1 MCVCGGLLANQ
12 TMQQGEHLPPLNV
25 SNISI
30 RNLSGHQVGGIY
42 LTVCH
47 LIFLCDVHFHNLQHH
62 QFSYKRTLGLRS
74 GASGGRTWLRLNG
87 YLKHLESSLII
98 DLGNEIHWSS
108 LNLDLKSGTALS
120 ESHLSLSV
128 EIQKSFGD
136 DPSDFSWSCSTVSGQ
151 VLYVH
156 MKY

>member
-1 MCVCGGLLANQ
+1 M
-12 TMQQGEHLPPLNV
+12 
-25 SNISI
+25 
-30 RNLSGHQVGGIY
+30 
-42 LTVCH
+42 
-47 LIFLCDVHFHNLQHH
+47 
-62 QFSYKRTLGLRS
+62 
-74 GASGGRTWLRLNG
+74 RLNY

-108 LNLDLKSGTALS
+108 LNLDLKSGTVLS

-136 DPSDFSWSCSTVSGQ
+136 DPSDFSWSCSIMSGQ

-156 MKY
+156 MNILIDAKHFSMRLIIVWAWRVLVGV

>member
-1 MCVCGGLLANQ
+1 MLFKA
-12 TMQQGEHLPPLNV
+12 
-25 SNISI
+25 
-30 RNLSGHQVGGIY
+30 
-42 LTVCH
+42 
-47 LIFLCDVHFHNLQHH
+47 
-62 QFSYKRTLGLRS
+62 
-74 GASGGRTWLRLNG
+74 
-87 YLKHLESSLII
+87 LII

-120 ESHLSLSV
+120 ESHLSLSA

-156 MKY
+156 MNVLILSNVLHFSMRHIISWAWRVLLGG